1 MTPLLQRISLGVG
14 VALLAS
20 AAWSSRSVGA
30 VAEPTPG
37 EKIDGSVQESTPEG
51 LGIEVKRRDP
61 TVAPRALRG
70 IGGGPRRQATP
81 SKDAAPAAAAGATSV
96 PAPSESPL
104 ASAESMTVSTDTAGL
119 PAPAPTRGE
128 PEPAAPAASLAEPAS
143 AATPAPEPSAS
154 AEPAGPELAQRRA
167 VTPVETLPATT
178 PTPAPPAPPPP
189 AIMAQEPAAA
199 PPGATTAAG
208 DYKIG
213 PEDILDIAV
222 WNNTAISRTV
232 PVRPDGKIS
241 LPLLH
246 DVQAAGLTPMELRE
260 VLVKRLA
267 DYMPTPEVSVIVREV
282 HSFKVSVLGEVK
294 KPGQFELK
302 SSSTVLDV
310 IALAGGFTEFAAR
323 SRIVI
328 LRQAGATVKRVPF
341 NYNNALSP
349 GARPEDLFLRPG
361 DVVVVP

>member
-1 MTPLLQRISLGVG
+1 MTPLLQRSSLGVG

-37 EKIDGSVQESTPEG
+37 EKIDGSVQDRTPEG

-70 IGGGPRRQATP
+70 IGAGPRRQATP
-81 SKDAAPAAAAGATSV
+81 SKDA
-96 PAPSESPL
+96 APSESPL

-241 LPLLH
+241 LPLLN
-246 DVQAAGLTPMELRE
+246 DVQAAGLTPMQLRD
-260 VLVKRLA
+260 VLIKKLA
-267 DYMPTPEVSVIVREV
+267 EYTPTPEVSVIIREA
-282 HSFKVSVLGEVK
+282 HSCKVSVVAEVK
-294 KPGQFELK
+294 KPGRHELK
-302 SSSTVLDV
+302 SRATVLD
-310 IALAGGFTEFAAR
+310 ALAMAEGLGEFASR
-323 SRIVI
+323 GRIVI
-328 LRQAGATVKRVPF
+328 PRPEGNTLNRIPF
-341 NYNNALSP
+341 NYNKVVSTDGELENFMLQ
-349 GARPEDLFLRPG
+349 PG
-361 DVVVVP
+361 DIIVVP